1 MITTVSFD
9 LDDTLWNPRPAL
21 IAADKAQWQAL
32 SEIHPQLTE
41 HFSQDRIFRCR
52 KKVLE
57 HAPSIIGDVTA
68 LRLEV
73 MIQLL
78 TALGIN
84 AEQAASSTATAF
96 AAFMARRND
105 VILFSDAIEVLK
117 QLCETYRLVAITNGN
132 ANVFK
137 TELGVFF
144 ELAIRADEVGI
155 AKPDRGIFDLTWERL
170 GCAATEVIHVGDSV
184 ESDVQ
189 GALNAGVTPV
199 WYNPNGEP
207 NLLDVNEISSLTE
220 LPALLKN
227 IRD

>member
-21 IAADKAQWQAL
+21 IAADKAQWHAL

-57 HAPSIIGDVTA
+57 RAPSIIGDVTA

-78 TALGIN
+78 TALGID
-84 AEQAASSTATAF
+84 AEQAASSAATAF
-96 AAFMARRND
+96 TAFMARRND
-105 VILFSDAIEVLK
+105 VVLFSDAIEVLK

-170 GCAATEVIHVGDSV
+170 ACAATEVVHVGDSI

-207 NLLDVNEISSLTE
+207 NRLDVNEISNLTE
-220 LPALLKN
+220 LPALLGST
-227 IRD
+227 RD

>member
-21 IAADKAQWQAL
+21 IAADKAQWHAL

-105 VILFSDAIEVLK
+105 VVLFSDAIEVLK

-170 GCAATEVIHVGDSV
+170 GCSATEVIHVGDSV

-207 NLLDVNEISSLTE
+207 NRLDVNEISSLTE
-220 LPALLKN
+220 LPALLGST
-227 IRD
+227 RD

>member
-1 MITTVSFD
+1 MITTASFD

-21 IAADKAQWQAL
+21 IAADKAQCHAR

-41 HFSQDRIFRCR
+41 HFCQDRIFRCR

-78 TALGIN
+78 TALGIDT
-84 AEQAASSTATAF
+84 EQAASSAATAF
-96 AAFMARRND
+96 TAFMARRND
-105 VILFSDAIEVLK
+105 VVLFSDAIEVLK
-117 QLCETYRLVAITNGN
+117 QLCGTYRLVAITNGN

-170 GCAATEVIHVGDSV
+170 GCAATEVVHVGDSV
-184 ESDVQ
+184 ENDVQ

-199 WYNPNGEP
+199 WYNPNGAP
-207 NLLDVNEISSLTE
+207 NRLDVNEISSLTE
-220 LPALLKN
+220 LPALLGST
-227 IRD
+227 RD

>member
-21 IAADKAQWQAL
+21 MAADKAQWQAL

-105 VILFSDAIEVLK
+105 DVLFSDAIEVLK

-170 GCAATEVIHVGDSV
+170 GCAATEVVHVGDSV

-207 NLLDVNEISSLTE
+207 NRLDVNEISSLTE
-220 LPALLKN
+220 LPALLGST
-227 IRD
+227 RD

>member
-78 TALGIN
+78 TALGID
-84 AEQAASSTATAF
+84 AEQAASSAATAF
-96 AAFMARRND
+96 TAFMARRND
-105 VILFSDAIEVLK
+105 VVLFSDAIEVLK

-199 WYNPNGEP
+199 WYNPNSEP

>member
-21 IAADKAQWQAL
+21 IAADKAQWHAL

-78 TALGIN
+78 TALGID
-84 AEQAASSTATAF
+84 AEQAASSAATAF
-96 AAFMARRND
+96 TAFMARRND
-105 VILFSDAIEVLK
+105 VVLFSDAIEILK

-170 GCAATEVIHVGDSV
+170 GCAATEVVHVGDSV
-184 ESDVQ
+184 ESDVL

-207 NLLDVNEISSLTE
+207 NRLDVNEISSLTE
-220 LPALLKN
+220 LPALLGST
-227 IRD
+227 RD

>member
-105 VILFSDAIEVLK
+105 VVLFSDAIEVLK

-170 GCAATEVIHVGDSV
+170 GCAATEVVHVGDSV

-207 NLLDVNEISSLTE
+207 NRLDVNEISSLTE
-220 LPALLKN
+220 LPALLGST
-227 IRD
+227 RD

>member
-57 HAPSIIGDVTA
+57 RAPSIIGDVTA

-105 VILFSDAIEVLK
+105 VVLFSDAIEVLK

-170 GCAATEVIHVGDSV
+170 GCAATEVVHVGDSI

-207 NLLDVNEISSLTE
+207 NRLDVNEISNLTE
-220 LPALLKN
+220 LPALLGST
-227 IRD
+227 RD

>member
-78 TALGIN
+78 TALGID
-84 AEQAASSTATAF
+84 AEQAASS
-96 AAFMARRND
+96 AAAARLRYLFMLR
-105 VILFSDAIEVLK
+105 
-117 QLCETYRLVAITNGN
+117 
-132 ANVFK
+132 
-137 TELGVFF
+137 
-144 ELAIRADEVGI
+144 
-155 AKPDRGIFDLTWERL
+155 
-170 GCAATEVIHVGDSV
+170 
-184 ESDVQ
+184 
-189 GALNAGVTPV
+189 
-199 WYNPNGEP
+199 
-207 NLLDVNEISSLTE
+207 
-220 LPALLKN
+220 
-227 IRD
+227 

>member
-21 IAADKAQWQAL
+21 IAADKAQWHAL

-57 HAPSIIGDVTA
+57 HAQSIIGDVTA

-78 TALGIN
+78 TALGID
-84 AEQAASSTATAF
+84 AEQAASSAATAF
-96 AAFMARRND
+96 TAFMARRND
-105 VILFSDAIEVLK
+105 VVLFSDAIEVLN

-170 GCAATEVIHVGDSV
+170 GCAATEVVHVGDSV

-207 NLLDVNEISSLTE
+207 NRLAVNEISSLTE
-220 LPALLKN
+220 LPALLGN
-227 IRD
+227 TRD

>member
-21 IAADKAQWQAL
+21 IAADKAQWYAL

-57 HAPSIIGDVTA
+57 RAPSIIGDVTA

-78 TALGIN
+78 TALGID
-84 AEQAASSTATAF
+84 AEQAASSAATAF
-96 AAFMARRND
+96 TAFMARRND
-105 VILFSDAIEVLK
+105 VVMFSDAIEVLK

-170 GCAATEVIHVGDSV
+170 GCAATEVVHVGDSID
-184 ESDVQ
+184 SDVQ

-207 NLLDVNEISSLTE
+207 NRLDVNEISNLTE
-220 LPALLKN
+220 LPALLGST
-227 IRD
+227 RD

>member
-1 MITTVSFD
+1 
-9 LDDTLWNPRPAL
+9 
-21 IAADKAQWQAL
+21 
-32 SEIHPQLTE
+32 
-41 HFSQDRIFRCR
+41 
-52 KKVLE
+52 VLE

-78 TALGIN
+78 TALGID
-84 AEQAASSTATAF
+84 AEQAASSAATAF
-96 AAFMARRND
+96 TAFMARRND
-105 VILFSDAIEVLK
+105 VVLFSDAIEVLK

-170 GCAATEVIHVGDSV
+170 GCAATEVVHVGDSV

-207 NLLDVNEISSLTE
+207 NRLDVNEISSLTE
-220 LPALLKN
+220 LPALLGST
-227 IRD
+227 RD

>member
-21 IAADKAQWQAL
+21 IAADKAQWHAL

-41 HFSQDRIFRCR
+41 HFCQDRIFRCR

-78 TALGIN
+78 TALGIDT
-84 AEQAASSTATAF
+84 EQAASSAATAF
-96 AAFMARRND
+96 TAFMARRND
-105 VILFSDAIEVLK
+105 VVLFSDAIEVLK

-137 TELGVFF
+137 IELGVFF

-170 GCAATEVIHVGDSV
+170 GCAATEVVHVGDSV
-184 ESDVQ
+184 ESDLQ

-207 NLLDVNEISSLTE
+207 NRLDVNEISTLTE
-220 LPALLKN
+220 LPALLGST
-227 IRD
+227 RD